1 MRRPRVDL
9 RLATN
14 DSAGWRPR
22 RLVYTFFALA
32 SLLLVPWVGL
42 LSAELP
48 SRHESAH
55 WDIAWVGFDIVLAL
69 VLLAVAITSW
79 LRSRWLE
86 GSATAAA
93 TLLFTDAWFDV
104 LTSSTRAELIV
115 ALLEAVCVELPLAV
129 ICLLLAR
136 SAEHHLQPLQP
147 SYVSSPSGSAS
158 RSRISSRS
166 PSSSP

>member
-48 SRHESAH
+48 SKHQSAH

-104 LTSSTRAELIV
+104 LTSNPGDDFTFAAAEAAFAEVPL
-115 ALLEAVCVELPLAV
+115 ALLCFWIGVRTERFLRETDRL
-129 ICLLLAR
+129 R
-136 SAEHHLQPLQP
+136 S
-147 SYVSSPSGSAS
+147 
-158 RSRISSRS
+158 
-166 PSSSP
+166 